1 MKRALFVGVLVGCG
15 GVEAGNAA
23 PAEAPAEETKQ
34 ETIVV
39 KGVVERIE
47 LQNINKAQGHYT
59 YNVEVLVRHEGI
71 ADAKFEAD
79 RAPGVMRIRVDKL
92 YWDRLSEAKRQAIA
106 PEGPKHALSVT
117 TYEGFEVG
125 KGVDVEV
132 VTTSPGL
139 AHPK

>member
-1 MKRALFVGVLVGCG
+1 MKRALFLGALVGCG
-15 GVEAGNAA
+15 GVEAGKTA
-23 PAEAPAEETKQ
+23 PIEAPAQEKKQ
-34 ETIVV
+34 ETVVV
-39 KGVVERIE
+39 KGVVEAIE
-47 LQNINKAQGHYT
+47 LQNINKAQGHHT

-71 ADAKFEAD
+71 ADARFETD
-79 RAPGVMRIRVDKL
+79 RSPGLMRVRVDKL

-125 KGVDVEV
+125 KDVDVEV

-139 AHPK
+139 GHPK